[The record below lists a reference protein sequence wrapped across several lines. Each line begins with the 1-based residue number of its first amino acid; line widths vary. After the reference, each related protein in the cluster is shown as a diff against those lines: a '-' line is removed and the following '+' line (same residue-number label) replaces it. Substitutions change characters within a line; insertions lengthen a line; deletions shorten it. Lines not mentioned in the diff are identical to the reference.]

1 MRGNDIQTGSLEMMA
16 LIHSF
21 INDILDR
28 SARPSSQGVA
38 LPDLWTISIL
48 AFSGA
53 ATFFDA
59 FTTLANRL
67 FGIAGS
73 IIPLGLV
80 VVGLAWSIFVIN
92 TKDKQML
99 ATVIVARTVPPS
111 ELTYAYSQSI
121 RYLAKISMVV
131 LLLLL
136 PSHVAAVIDEF
147 IPLPSTIYGYL
158 VDARSRKPVIDAV
171 VRVVDTN
178 GVDVTTN
185 QWPSDSTGFYIIE
198 NSRRVRRN
206 SRIVVS
212 QADCKTEN
220 ELPMFRIYETRVD
233 LSGNKIPRFLKPAFQ
248 HTINCGGT
256 K

>member
-1 MRGNDIQTGSLEMMA
+1 MESDN
-16 LIHSF
+16 F
-21 INDILDR
+21 IADILDR
-28 SARPSSQGVA
+28 SARPSSQGAA

-59 FTTLANRL
+59 FTVLANRL

-80 VVGLAWSIFVIN
+80 IVGLAWSIFVM
-92 TKDKQML
+92 TAKHKQML
-99 ATVIVARTVPPS
+99 ASVIVARTVPTN
-111 ELTYAYSQSI
+111 ELVYTYSQSI

-136 PSHVAAVIDEF
+136 PSHIGAVVDEF

-158 VDARSRKPVIDAV
+158 ADARSRKPVIDAV
-171 VRVVDTN
+171 VRVVDTK

-185 QWPSDSTGFYIIE
+185 QWPSDNTGFYIVE
-198 NSRRVRRN
+198 NSRQVRRN

-212 QADCKTEN
+212 QVNCKTEN
-220 ELPMFRIYETRVD
+220 ELPMFRVYETRVD
-233 LSGNKIPRFLKPAFQ
+233 LSGNEIPNSRNPVFR
-248 HTINCGGT
+248 HTLNCGDI